1 MKVVKILGGGCANR
15 DILAKN
21 TQVAADHVGQEI
33 SLIKVTDYTEI
44 SQYNVMATPALVVDE
59 QLLSEGQ
66 VLKSSAIEALLK

>member
-1 MKVVKILGGGCANR
+1 MKVVKILGGGCANC

-21 TQVAADHVGQEI
+21 TQAAADHIGQEI